1 MSTGSGAKVYRIE
14 CQTDINT
21 LNMTATFELNGSC
34 VFAMLFGAYSRNIYL
49 CCTGLWPQDPAK
61 NNQKRAQSKQ
71 DIQDSNKYIY
81 IYIALKCKCQCPLH
95 VTYIYINLCYVFFMR
110 SHNLMCS
117 FLMIFM
123 LSCQLVS

>member
-81 IYIALKCKCQCPLH
+81 ILP
-95 VTYIYINLCYVFFMR
+95 
-110 SHNLMCS
+110 
-117 FLMIFM
+117 
-123 LSCQLVS
+123 